1 MENSEE
7 ENENETKT
15 KNEYLIGF
23 AKLNKYFIIPFV
35 CPIISMICNYLINEI
50 IDEIGFENREF
61 LLISYVEITY
71 IGGGVVYFISWIRTK
86 TEETRDK
93 AYFREKERSAS
104 TITYIYNEGP
114 KINQWKI
121 FGIILFISIIIGLFT
136 ICDIY
141 AINYNFFE
149 ERLYFLFFVSIFSK
163 CILKDDIFSHQI
175 LSLIIASVGSILL
188 FIPVILV
195 ITKDDI
201 IINICIFILS
211 IGYSLFL
218 VLVKYLMMKYFIS
231 PYLCTLIIG
240 IFSTLLNFIG
250 FIGYSLI
257 SKGNLSIITDSF
269 DFKDV
274 SNKIKI
280 SIYFF
285 VLFFLASILQTLS
298 NLVIYY
304 FTPTLLMVT
313 DSIGPMLF
321 WIVYELPKGEK
332 AINIIFK
339 FFGYFISLFSTLIY
353 NEIII
358 LNFCGFN
365 ENTKKF
371 IEKRLKKELISLRNT
386 EHKNKDPNLNHEE
399 ASFEEENKEN
409 EDGKS
414 DSNL

>member
-1 MENSEE
+1 MESSEE
-7 ENENETKT
+7 ENENEIKT
-15 KNEYLIGF
+15 KKDCLFSF

-35 CPIISMICNYLINEI
+35 CPIISMACNYLINEI
-50 IDEIGFENREF
+50 IDVIGFENREF

-71 IGGGVVYFISWIRTK
+71 IGGGVVYFISWIRRK

-93 AYFREKERSAS
+93 ANIYKDKERSAS
-104 TITYIYNEGP
+104 SITYIYNEGP
-114 KINQWKI
+114 KVNQITI
-121 FGIILFISIIIGLFT
+121 FGIIFFISVIIALFT
-136 ICDIY
+136 VCDIY
-141 AINYNFFE
+141 AINYNIFE
-149 ERLYFLFFVSIFSK
+149 ERLYFLFFTCIFSK
-163 CILKDDIFSHQI
+163 LILKDDIFRHQI
-175 LSLIIASVGSILL
+175 LSLIIASFGLILL
-188 FIPVILV
+188 FIPVTPV

-218 VLVKYLMMKYFIS
+218 VLVKYLMMKYFVS

-240 IFSTLLNFIG
+240 IFSTLLNIIG

-257 SKGNLSIITDSF
+257 KKGNLSIITDSF
-269 DFKDV
+269 QFKDV

-280 SIYFF
+280 SIYFSI
-285 VLFFLASILQTLS
+285 LFIIASILQTLS

-321 WIVYELPKGEK
+321 WMAYELPKGEK
-332 AINIIFK
+332 KINIIFK
-339 FFGYFISLFSTLIY
+339 FLGYFISLLSTLIY

-365 ENTKKF
+365 ENTKKY
-371 IEKRLKKELISLRNT
+371 IEKRQNKELISLRNT
-386 EHKNKDPNLNHEE
+386 EIETKDPNVNHENE
-399 ASFEEENKEN
+399 TSYEEDN
-409 EDGKS
+409 EEDKS
-414 DSNL
+414 DSN